1 MNVTPRWFACALV
14 VLAACGDNL
23 HVAADAPVDA
33 AMPATRIVITPDP
46 STAGRAIPD
55 DFLGASYETSTLL
68 PDASGAHYFRA
79 SNTALLQMFA
89 TLGLESLRLG
99 GNEAESGPLPSD
111 ADITDALAFVSAA
124 HVDLLYTLRM
134 ATYDPTGQAATA
146 QFILASGTPGLRCFS
161 LGNEGIGIA
170 SYDAYKADAQ
180 AYIAAIGDPR
190 ARYCAPDM
198 FGADWPSRFA
208 HDFAAT
214 GQVSAADMHA
224 YFGGNGQQIDAPH
237 ARDAM
242 LSPSLL
248 DAYTSTQE
256 AIAQGVAGTGVP
268 FRLSET
274 NSYYNGGCPGA
285 SDTFA
290 SALWGLDYLHWW
302 AAHDADGVNFHTG
315 DHVSGATTTYSLFK
329 TSPGGYAVHPLG
341 YAVKAF
347 ALGGRGR
354 IVPVTIDNPPGVNLT
369 AYAVLAPSG
378 ELDVTIINK
387 THDAGAQ
394 DAQVAIATAASH
406 ADAWLLADAGGVA
419 ATTGVTLGGAPI
431 GDDGTWTGAT
441 TPVPIA
447 GGEAQLDLAPAS
459 AAVVRLS
466 P

>member
-1 MNVTPRWFACALV
+1 MMRRGARALL
-14 VLAACGDNL
+14 VLAALGACGDNL
-23 HVAADAPVDA
+23 HVAADAPSPDA
-33 AMPATRIVITPDP
+33 APVPRIAITPDP
-46 STAGRAIPD
+46 SAAGRAIPD
-55 DFLGASYETSTLL
+55 DFLGVSYETSTLL
-68 PDASGAHYFRA
+68 PDAAGNHYFRA
-79 SNTALLQMFA
+79 DNAPLLAMFA

-111 ADITDALAFVSAA
+111 ADIDDALAFVTAA

-134 ATYDPTGQAATA
+134 ATFDPSGAAATA
-146 QFILASGTPGLRCFS
+146 KYILASGTPGLRCFS
-161 LGNEGIGIA
+161 LGNEGIGIS
-170 SYDAYKADAQ
+170 SYDIYKSDAQ
-180 AYIAAIGDPR
+180 AYITAIGDPT
-190 ARYCAPDM
+190 ARFCAPDM

-214 GQVSAADMHA
+214 GQVSAADIHA
-224 YFGGNGQQIDAPH
+224 YFGGNGQQFDAAH
-237 ARDAM
+237 AREAM
-242 LSPSLL
+242 LSASLL
-248 DAYTSTQE
+248 ATYASTQQ

-285 SDTFA
+285 SDAFA

-329 TSPGGYAVHPLG
+329 TAADGYAVHPLG

-354 IVPVTIDNPPGVNLT
+354 VVPVAIDDPSTTNLT

-378 ELDVTIINK
+378 ELDVTVINK
-387 THDAGAQ
+387 THDQEARA
-394 DAQVAIATAASH
+394 APIAIATSASH
-406 ADAWLLADAGGVA
+406 AEAYLLQDGGDVA
-419 ATTGVTLGGAPI
+419 ATTGMTLGGAPI
-431 GDDGTWTGAT
+431 DDDGAWAGA
-441 TPVPIA
+441 PVPLPIA
-447 GGEAQLDLAPAS
+447 GGRAELELAPAS
-459 AAVVRLS
+459 AAIVRLV